1 MTNYNNMYRGPGG
14 PGKPLAYQRQEPPA
28 PARREDHQLV
38 YPDVYYIMKPHID
51 QACNRIGQY
60 GRMPTQ
66 EELEQMADGVYDEL
80 MRSHPELGE
89 YMQEYGQNAEPYK
102 PTQFG
107 RGRGYYGRRGFRRRG
122 GLFRDLI
129 GILLLQQLFGR
140 RFGFF

>member
-1 MTNYNNMYRGPGG
+1 MTNYNYMYRGPGR
-14 PGKPLAYQRQEPPA
+14 PLAYQRQEPPA
-28 PARREDHQLV
+28 PVRREDHQLV
-38 YPDVYYIMKPHID
+38 YPDVYYIIKPHID
-51 QACNRIGQY
+51 QACARIGRY

-66 EELEQMADGVYDEL
+66 EEMEQMADGICDEL

-89 YMQEYGQNAEPYK
+89 YIHDFGDAELYK

-107 RGRGYYGRRGFRRRG
+107 PGRGFRRGFRRRR